1 MNPAMNTQDILV
13 KIQCL
18 GAGAEKK
25 KKKSHFT
32 RNGSINKVKENGKE
46 EGAI

>member
-18 GAGAEKK
+18 WAGAEKK
-25 KKKSHFT
+25 KKKAILQEMAPLT
-32 RNGSINKVKENGKE
+32 R
-46 EGAI
+46 

>member
-25 KKKSHFT
+25 KKKPFYKKWLH
-32 RNGSINKVKENGKE
+32 
-46 EGAI
+46 

>member
-1 MNPAMNTQDILV
+1 MNTQDILV

-18 GAGAEKK
+18 GAGAEK

>member
-25 KKKSHFT
+25 KKAILQEMAPLT
-32 RNGSINKVKENGKE
+32 R
-46 EGAI
+46 